1 MQIKGPENI
10 FNKIIEEN
18 FPNLKNNIPMKVQEA
33 YRTPNRLDQKKTS
46 PCHVI
51 IKTQNIQI
59 KERILRAAKEKG
71 QVTYKGKPIRLTPD
85 FSMETMK
92 ARRSWIEV
100 LQKLRDHGWKPRLL
114 YPAKLSFT
122 INGENKIFQD
132 KNKFKQFVATNPALQ
147 KVIEGKSQPKES
159 NITITAYN
167 NPDI

>member
-1 MQIKGPENI
+1 MEQNYRRKLPQSKERYPYESSRNI
-10 FNKIIEEN
+10 QNTE
-18 FPNLKNNIPMKVQEA
+18 QA
-33 YRTPNRLDQKKTS
+33 GSKKKS
-46 PCHVI
+46 PRHII

-100 LQKLRDHGWKPRLL
+100 LQKLRDHRCKPRLL

-132 KNKFKQFVATNPALQ
+132 KNKFKQYAATIPALQ
-147 KVIEGKSQPKES
+147 KVPEEKVKPKES
-159 NITITAYN
+159 NIANTAYN
-167 NPDI
+167 NSDI

>member
-1 MQIKGPENI
+1 MIK
-10 FNKIIEEN
+10 
-18 FPNLKNNIPMKVQEA
+18 
-33 YRTPNRLDQKKTS
+33 KKS
-46 PCHVI
+46 PRHII

-100 LQKLRDHGWKPRLL
+100 LQKLRNHGCKPRLL
-114 YPAKLSFT
+114 YPAKQSFI
-122 INGENKIFQD
+122 INEGNKIFQD

-147 KVIEGKSQPKES
+147 KVIEGKSQPKQS
-159 NITITAYN
+159 NIANTAYN
-167 NPDI
+167 NSDI